1 MTIYYKKI
9 NLNIHQSTFELDN
22 LKGNKLF
29 EYGNNIGYFEIVD
42 NEYLNSIFGNVFKI
56 PPIKTFLVQA
66 KSQIRPHKD
75 NGSHSCL
82 NYYIKPQGFV
92 TNFWLP
98 KENAKR
104 LTDKRF
110 NSATNKYE
118 DVELGYDRNDLILV
132 DTFTANENDTYLLN
146 IGEIHSVE
154 GVKKEEPRTM
164 IQFQWDLKMDELV
177 EKLEL

>member
-1 MTIYYKKI
+1 M
-9 NLNIHQSTFELDN
+9 
-22 LKGNKLF
+22 
-29 EYGNNIGYFEIVD
+29 
-42 NEYLNSIFGNVFKI
+42 
-56 PPIKTFLVQA
+56 
-66 KSQIRPHKD
+66 
-75 NGSHSCL
+75 

-98 KENAKR
+98 KENANR

-164 IQFQWDLKMDELV
+164 IQFQWDLKMDELI